1 MSETYR
7 QIVKQWQDREWNTV
21 EDVKTAL
28 ENFRILFAY
37 HSNVIENPEITYHDT
52 REIFENG
59 KVIKN
64 EITKKL
70 MVSRLPITLIT
81 VFIYLV
87 LGFFFDLWHPGW
99 ILFIMIPVLES
110 FISAIQ
116 NKNAVHFC
124 YPVLVCAVY
133 LILGCVWGL
142 WHPWWILFLTVPI
155 YYGIVN
161 AFR

>member
-1 MSETYR
+1 MTLDELINTDPADSAARSSDSSDDEINTDDNSE
-7 QIVKQWQDREWNTV
+7 K
-21 EDVKTAL
+21 K
-28 ENFRILFAY
+28 
-37 HSNVIENPEITYHDT
+37 NV
-52 REIFENG
+52 
-59 KVIKN
+59 VKN

-99 ILFIMIPVLES
+99 IVFII
-110 FISAIQ
+110 ISAIQ
-116 NKNAVHFC
+116 NKNALRFF

-133 LILGCVWGL
+133 LVLGCVWGL